1 MFPPSAIKLNANR
14 LSPLYVEFD
23 VELKSYKL
31 VRFKVSVAFLP
42 AAITVELELKVANN
56 VLFKITLLLT
66 LAFLLKLSAV
76 FPHQL

>member
-56 VLFKITLLLT
+56 VLSKITLLLT